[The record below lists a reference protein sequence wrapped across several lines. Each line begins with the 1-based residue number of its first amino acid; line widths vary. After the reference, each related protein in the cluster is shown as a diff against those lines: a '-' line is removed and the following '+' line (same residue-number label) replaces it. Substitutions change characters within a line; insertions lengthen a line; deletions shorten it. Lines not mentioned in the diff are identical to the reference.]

1 MKGSG
6 RYAISSMQNN
16 AVLERGHYCSAM
28 NSITEEQHAENER
41 YERIALSN
49 RQNAVGNKT
58 RRKLSEID
66 EENEQEQ

>member
-1 MKGSG
+1 
-6 RYAISSMQNN
+6 MQNN

-41 YERIALSN
+41 IALSN
-49 RQNAVGNKT
+49 RQNAFGNKT
-58 RRKLSEID
+58 RRKLSDID